1 MPAIVLEKPKLSR
14 PMWNSLK
21 SHIIRERQ
29 RKKQEQEA
37 DAEVERQRRERED
50 QQKEQEMTLEETKE
64 QVAQS
69 ESKLSQLKEDKHQ
82 LFLQLKKV
90 LNEDDTRRKIKESSF
105 NSDMMLFHPYQ
116 TGTSL
121 VHPSTH
127 GSLYMHPNLGTPRPV
142 FNGGKEESLLNLHG
156 VPPSSLYGQPVNMVP
171 SLGHQIQASQKR
183 SRSPSPPPQLYHSY
197 KPPSLSPYNPKGTGS
212 PYGGSPA
219 VPGSIFYTHSVSVS
233 AAHSAAS
240 GGYQLPPGS
249 MYSYPTHSSS
259 SRPTYSVQTPVSSK
273 DDASSASKHHSAVY
287 VGQGNVLPQNPQR
300 NVPPRNSGP
309 SLNQGYHHQ
318 PVEHMLGKNP
328 STYGPTEQEKYFIS
342 PSHGSASNV
351 SSNASGAQSAGG
363 LRPHAGLL
371 APIPVPGASHPSG
384 IPIQQQNHTK
394 SGSIITGNPLRPP
407 PSTGS
412 YHSATSAPNAQN
424 NRQANTQSGGQSCHP
439 TRYYGNPS

>member
-69 ESKLSQLKEDKHQ
+69 ESRLSQLKEDKHQ

-105 NSDMMLFHPYQ
+105 NDMMLFHPYPS
-116 TGTSL
+116 GAPL

-127 GSLYMHPNLGTPRPV
+127 GSVYMHPNLGASRPV
-142 FNGGKEESLLNLHG
+142 FNGGKEESILNLQG
-156 VPPSSLYGQPVNMVP
+156 VPPSSLYGQAINMVP
-171 SLGHQIQASQKR
+171 SLGHQSQTNQKR
-183 SRSPSPPPQLYHSY
+183 PRSPSPPPPQLYHSY
-197 KPPSLSPYNPKGTGS
+197 KPPALSPYNSKSIGS

-240 GGYQLPPGS
+240 AGYQLPPGS
-249 MYSYPTHSSS
+249 MYSYPNHSGS
-259 SRPTYSVQTPVSSK
+259 SRPTYSVQTPASSK
-273 DDASSASKHHSAVY
+273 DDGKHHATVY
-287 VGQGNVLPQNPQR
+287 VGQGNVLSQNAQR
-300 NVPPRNSGP
+300 SIPTRNSGP
-309 SLNQGYHHQ
+309 SLNQGYHQ
-318 PVEHMLGKNP
+318 PIEHMINKN
-328 STYGPTEQEKYFIS
+328 SNAYGTTEQEKIFIS
-342 PSHGSASNV
+342 PSLGSSPNV
-351 SSNASGAQSAGG
+351 STNVNSVSAGG
-363 LRPHAGLL
+363 LRPHTGLL
-371 APIPVPGASHPSG
+371 TPISLPGASHPSG
-384 IPIQQQNHTK
+384 IPIQQQNHASK

-407 PSTGS
+407 TSAG
-412 YHSATSAPNAQN
+412 YHSAIPASNAQN
-424 NRQANTQSGGQSCHP
+424 NRLVNTQSGGQTCHP
-439 TRYYGNPS
+439 TRYYGNSS